1 MVGSRFGGRPLA
13 LPSHLTA
20 ATDGDASDQDGAQ
33 SPGGFSDTFSPHPA
47 LGMAHKPHMR
57 GSGGAGVGHHR
68 RLSVTDASNA
78 EFPFTAPT
86 TVCGTRWTAVGAAAY
101 SPLCCGA
108 LMLAAVT
115 PAVANCGQTH
125 RLRAALSPERKL
137 CGNKTVDPFVM
148 VVCVR

>member
-47 LGMAHKPHMR
+47 LGMAHKPHVR
-57 GSGGAGVGHHR
+57 GSGGAGVGHHS

-86 TVCGTRWTAVGAAAY
+86 TVRSYATQGGPLSAPPRAHRSAV
-101 SPLCCGA
+101 
-108 LMLAAVT
+108 V
-115 PAVANCGQTH
+115 
-125 RLRAALSPERKL
+125 LS
-137 CGNKTVDPFVM
+137 C
-148 VVCVR
+148 